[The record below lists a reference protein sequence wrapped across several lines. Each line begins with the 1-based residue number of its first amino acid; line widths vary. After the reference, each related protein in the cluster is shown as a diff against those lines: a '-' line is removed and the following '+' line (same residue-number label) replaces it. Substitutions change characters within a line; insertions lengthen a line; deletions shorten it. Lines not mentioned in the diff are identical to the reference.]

1 MAKAR
6 PIPGLRAEEPMAL
19 GAARILAVR
28 TEELQDHSDGVLDV
42 REIERLHS
50 MRVATRRLRAALEV
64 FEPCFPSDLCAEA
77 LADVKELAD
86 VLGERRDRDV
96 AIDSLTGFAGD
107 LSAPDRRGVNGLV
120 ETLRLEQAE
129 ANEDLRPYVSP
140 DRVARLCERL
150 RELAAEAEAG
160 AAQADA
166 ARLALGSSGNG
177 SGSMR

>member
-1 MAKAR
+1 
-6 PIPGLRAEEPMAL
+6 MAL

-129 ANEDLRPYVSP
+129 ANEDLRPYVSG

-177 SGSMR
+177 SGSM